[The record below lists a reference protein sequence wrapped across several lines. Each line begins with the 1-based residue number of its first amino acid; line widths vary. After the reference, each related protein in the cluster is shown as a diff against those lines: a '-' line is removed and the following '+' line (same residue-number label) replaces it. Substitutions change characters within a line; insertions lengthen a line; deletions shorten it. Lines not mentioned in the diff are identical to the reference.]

1 MDLEVL
7 EVMAQYGAIGIIGAI
22 FVISLKKM
30 MAQMMDMNTKIFQY
44 FMDSNAKANESMQ
57 NSMLTIIQTIQKNT
71 DTILNSKHEMLD
83 SHTELLKE
91 IKRVQ
96 IERAILDEALHE
108 DDVLRKRIHE
118 LLKYEDA
125 SNDDDLK

>member
-83 SHTELLKE
+83 SNTELLKE

-108 DDVLRKRIHE
+108 DDVLRKRMHAFLE
-118 LLKYEDA
+118 CDD
-125 SNDDDLK
+125 SSDDDDLK

>member
-83 SHTELLKE
+83 SNTELLKE

-108 DDVLRKRIHE
+108 DDVLRESMHRFLECK
-118 LLKYEDA
+118 DS

>member
-1 MDLEVL
+1 MELEALEV
-7 EVMAQYGAIGIIGAI
+7 VAQYGALGVIGLI
-22 FVISLKKM
+22 FVFALKKM

-44 FMDSNAKANESMQ
+44 FMDANTKANESMQ

-71 DTILNSKHEMLD
+71 DTILNSKHEMLN

-96 IERAILDEALHE
+96 IDRSILDEALHQ
-108 DDVLRKRIHE
+108 DDVLRRRMHE
-118 LLKYEDA
+118 FIEDE
-125 SNDDDLK
+125 NDDDLKE

>member
-83 SHTELLKE
+83 SNTELLKE

-108 DDVLRKRIHE
+108 DDVLRERMHRFLECK
-118 LLKYEDA
+118 DS